1 MYDFIT
7 TNSGLCVKG
16 ISMSFSAIFPC
27 SGLGQVA
34 SEKITHSQIGPSR
47 LFHI

>member
-1 MYDFIT
+1 MSSFIT
-7 TNSGLCVKG
+7 TNRRLCVKG
-16 ISMSFSAIFPC
+16 ISMSIRAIFPC